1 MSLPARVFHRPPLPR
16 WNLAFKADLANFRA
30 RVLEPETILGQGSAK
45 FNYKSDNADWSA
57 AFRNWKQLSAQ
68 RLEQWVVLHPKKD
81 GEQVKEF
88 INCLTK
94 VAPSL
99 GMVCAKPKC
108 FELADNRPTTY
119 IKDLKLLLAQKPR
132 IVMVVIPNNKGEHY
146 SAVKKLCCVEQPV
159 PSQVMT
165 STVLGKPKGL
175 MSVATKVVVQMNCK
189 LGGEP
194 WAVDIPLKD
203 TMVMGYDTYHDSL
216 HKDKSVGALVA
227 SINKTFT
234 RFVSSAEFHT
244 NQSEMTD
251 KMTPAISKAIRKYR
265 EANNGDLPS
274 RVIMY
279 RDGVG
284 DGQINYVVEHEVAA
298 IEKCFKDSGMAEVKF
313 TYVIVNKRINTRFFT
328 GNGKPGN
335 PHSGTVVD
343 DVVTL
348 PERCVILV
356 PLHRI

>member
-1 MSLPARVFHRPPLPR
+1 M
-16 WNLAFKADLANFRA
+16 
-30 RVLEPETILGQGSAK
+30 
-45 FNYKSDNADWSA
+45 
-57 AFRNWKQLSAQ
+57 
-68 RLEQWVVLHPKKD
+68 VLHPKKD
-81 GEQVKEF
+81 ADQVKEF
-88 INCLTK
+88 IACLTK

-108 FELADNRPTTY
+108 FELADSRPTTY
-119 IKDLKLLLAQKPR
+119 IKDLKILLAQKPR

-146 SAVKKLCCVEQPV
+146 AAVKKLCCVEQPV

-203 TMVMGYDTYHDSL
+203 TMVLGYDTYHDSL

-227 SINKTFT
+227 SINKTLT

-244 NQSEMTD
+244 NQSELTD
-251 KMTPAISKAIRKYR
+251 KMTPAIAKAMRKYR
-265 EANNGDLPS
+265 EANNGELPT

-284 DGQINYVVEHEVAA
+284 DGQINYVVEHEVTA
-298 IEKCFKDSGMAEVKF
+298 IENCFKENGMEGVKF
-313 TYVIVNKRINTRFFT
+313 TYVIVNKRINTRFFS

-348 PERCVILV
+348 PERCVVLV
-356 PLHRI
+356 P